1 MRHSDQHFSH
11 PPGPSD
17 ESSGEGTVRG
27 SAGLLDE
34 QFGVTVDRS
43 SRRPV
48 IVVAGELDA
57 AGASL
62 LRAVIDHVREQGAVG
77 PVQLDL
83 GAVRYADTH
92 GLAPVLDGG
101 TEIRAASMAV
111 RRVLH
116 LLGLPGPRPVD
127 HAFLRRRLPDCGSRR
142 AADGSGTGAREA
154 GPGGAVTGRGRRLPS
169 R

>member
-1 MRHSDQHFSH
+1 MRRSDQHFVH
-11 PPGPSD
+11 PPGPSE
-17 ESSGEGTVRG
+17 ESPGEGTTVRCG
-27 SAGLLDE
+27 AGLLDE

-48 IVVAGELDA
+48 IVVVGELDA

-77 PVQLDL
+77 RVPLDL
-83 GAVRYADTH
+83 GAVRFADTH

-127 HAFLRRRLPDCGSRR
+127 HAFLRRLPESGSGR
-142 AADGSGTGAREA
+142 AVDGSGTGAREA
-154 GPGGAVTGRGRRLPS
+154 GPGGAVMGRGRRLPS